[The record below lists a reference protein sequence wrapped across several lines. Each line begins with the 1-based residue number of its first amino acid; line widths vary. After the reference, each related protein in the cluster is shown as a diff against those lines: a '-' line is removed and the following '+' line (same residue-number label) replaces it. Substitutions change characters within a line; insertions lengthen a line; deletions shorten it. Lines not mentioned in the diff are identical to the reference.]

1 MSKNANVEEYEFFI
15 DPEES
20 LKEFDRIMEDE
31 NKIRIQ
37 KERQIAKTKEEMTSS
52 PRVIKEYLDKHIV
65 GQEYAKRILAVAAYN
80 HQKIIKNPRL
90 RIEKSNIMMI
100 GPSGCGKTYMIK
112 VLADILNVPYV
123 IVSSTS
129 MTANGYAGEDA
140 ESALVRLYRKAYNQA
155 NNCCCEEERVMM
167 AKARA
172 ENGIVFI
179 DEIDKK
185 AVRRS
190 DVTSRDV
197 CGESVQQALLK
208 LVEGTTVSLQGTA
221 DCHMGDPILLNTKNI
236 LFIVSGAFE
245 GLDKIIS
252 KRLGNN
258 GSSINLLGGN
268 RLEKLTSYNQ
278 LIDDVV
284 SEDVRQFGMLQ
295 EFVGRFPVICPLH
308 LLTEEEIVKILTEPE
323 NSIVEQYQKLME
335 IDHVKLIFEDAA
347 LKEVAKNSMRNNTG
361 ARGLRNQMEKVLLD
375 TMYNSVGDKKGSVVV
390 ITAEDVRKAS

>member
-1 MSKNANVEEYEFFI
+1 
-15 DPEES
+15 
-20 LKEFDRIMEDE
+20 
-31 NKIRIQ
+31 
-37 KERQIAKTKEEMTSS
+37 
-52 PRVIKEYLDKHIV
+52 
-65 GQEYAKRILAVAAYN
+65 
-80 HQKIIKNPRL
+80 
-90 RIEKSNIMMI
+90 
-100 GPSGCGKTYMIK
+100 
-112 VLADILNVPYV
+112 
-123 IVSSTS
+123 
-129 MTANGYAGEDA
+129 
-140 ESALVRLYRKAYNQA
+140 
-155 NNCCCEEERVMM
+155 
-167 AKARA
+167 
-172 ENGIVFI
+172 
-179 DEIDKK
+179 
-185 AVRRS
+185 
-190 DVTSRDV
+190 
-197 CGESVQQALLK
+197 
-208 LVEGTTVSLQGTA
+208 
-221 DCHMGDPILLNTKNI
+221 MGDPILLNTKNI

-335 IDHVKLIFEDAA
+335 IDHVKLVFEDDA

-375 TMYNSVGDKKGSVVV
+375 TMYNFVGDKKGSVVV